1 MRTAGGTGAEVV
13 VFLQSNSIYGT
24 QFVNAANGQ
33 QYYPT
38 YVNTDWAS
46 NNGDSVNANM
56 PNSYENQAVAFTFS
70 RVLSSK
76 RPYPAPP
83 QHKRCVAAYDKF
95 SGRKPLG
102 QEPGTTFGLTMQY
115 CDNVLL
121 FEKLATLA
129 SGNLTR
135 ATFAEARSKLGFF
148 DPVNNSA
155 GTLGPDR
162 FDVPELIRTLRWR
175 VEDNGEQCKCWVGV
189 DDFHRPG
196 G

>member
-1 MRTAGGTGAEVV
+1 
-13 VFLQSNSIYGT
+13 
-24 QFVNAANGQ
+24 
-33 QYYPT
+33 
-38 YVNTDWAS
+38 
-46 NNGDSVNANM
+46 M
-56 PNSYENQAVAFTFS
+56 PNDYENQAIAFTFS

-83 QHKRCVAAYDKF
+83 QHKRCVDAYNKF

-102 QEPGTTFGLTMQY
+102 EEPQTTFGLTMQY

-129 SGNLTR
+129 GSGLTR
-135 ATFAEARSKLGFF
+135 VTFSDARNKLGFF

-162 FDVPELIRTLRWR
+162 FDVPELIRTLRWHAQ
-175 VEDNGEQCKCWVGV
+175 DNGESCKCWIGV
-189 DDFHRPG
+189 DEFHRPG